1 MTKYGLVPELFT
13 KLDEQTGEHGKPD
26 VAEFAD

>member
-13 KLDEQTGEHGKPD
+13 KLDEQTGEHSERNMVGS
-26 VAEFAD
+26 AD